1 MKYELVKIDKENN
14 AILISADGVKL
25 WINYIEKTDDDE
37 KYYIW
42 DFNQYIFVIGN
53 SKDDEIKAAQEKI
66 DNDIENFDCFMDDIF
81 YTYL

>member
-25 WINYIEKTDDDE
+25 WVNYIEKTDDGE

-53 SKDDEIKAAQEKI
+53 SKDDEIKAIQKRI
-66 DNDIENFDCFMDDIF
+66 DDDIENFDCFMDDIF